1 VNLPGSKTQLISGGI
16 LFVVLAFVAGV
27 IWLRRRQ
34 RPLDQS
40 YFKKEW
46 SDLQKLLRNKQR
58 WDVALVQADNLLDI
72 ALKKNKFRGKR
83 MGERL
88 VKAQRQF
95 TDNDGV
101 WFGHKLR
108 NKLESDPDMKL
119 KETDLKEAL
128 IGIRQGLKDLG
139 ALPDGK

>member
-1 VNLPGSKTQLISGGI
+1 
-16 LFVVLAFVAGV
+16 
-27 IWLRRRQ
+27 
-34 RPLDQS
+34 DQS

>member
-1 VNLPGSKTQLISGGI
+1 MNKTYLIAAGSG
-16 LFVVLAFVAGV
+16 VVLAGLVGILV
-27 IWLRRRQ
+27 WLRRRK
-34 RPLDQS
+34 RPLDKA
-40 YFKKEW
+40 YFQKEW
-46 SDLQKLLRNKQR
+46 RDLQKLLRNKER

-72 ALKKNKFRGKR
+72 ALKKNKFRGKN

-108 NKLESDPDMKL
+108 NKVESEPDYKL
-119 KETDLKEAL
+119 KEADLKEAL
-128 IGIRQGLKDLG
+128 VGIRQGLKDLG

>member
-1 VNLPGSKTQLISGGI
+1 MNLPGSKTQLISGGI

>member
-1 VNLPGSKTQLISGGI
+1 MSKTTLFAAAVGAI
-16 LFVVLAFVAGV
+16 LVIVIGLV
-27 IWLRRRQ
+27 IWLRRRK
-34 RPLDQS
+34 RPLDQL

-46 SDLQKLLRNKQR
+46 ADLQKLLRNKQR

-72 ALKKNKFRGKR
+72 ALKKNKFRGKS

-95 TDNDGV
+95 SDNDSI

-108 NKLESDPDMKL
+108 NKIESDPEMKL
-119 KETDLKEAL
+119 KEADLKEAL

>member
-1 VNLPGSKTQLISGGI
+1 MNKT
-16 LFVVLAFVAGV
+16 LFFVGVGVVIFVSLAGFV
-27 IWLRRRQ
+27 IWLRRRKS
-34 RPLDQS
+34 PLDQI

-46 SDLQKLLRNKQR
+46 NELQKLLRNKER
-58 WDVALVQADNLLDI
+58 WDVALMQADNLLDI
-72 ALKKNKFRGKR
+72 ALKKNKFRGKS

-95 TDNDGV
+95 TDNDSI

-108 NKLESDPDMKL
+108 NRLESDPDMKL
-119 KETDLKEAL
+119 KEVDLKEAL
-128 IGIRQGLKDLG
+128 VGIRQGLKDLG

>member
-1 VNLPGSKTQLISGGI
+1 MSDMLMLGGGVAAG
-16 LFVVLAFVAGV
+16 LLLATVVF
-27 IWLRRRQ
+27 WLRRRM
-34 RPLDQS
+34 RPLDKE
-40 YFKKEW
+40 YFQKEW
-46 SDLQKLLRNKQR
+46 AALQALLRNKSR
-58 WDVALVQADNLLDI
+58 WDVALMQADNLLDI
-72 ALKKNKFRGKR
+72 ALKKNRIRGKS

-108 NKLESDPDMKL
+108 NKIESDPDLKL
-119 KETDLKEAL
+119 KEADLKNAL
-128 IGIRQGLKDLG
+128 VGIRQGLKDLG